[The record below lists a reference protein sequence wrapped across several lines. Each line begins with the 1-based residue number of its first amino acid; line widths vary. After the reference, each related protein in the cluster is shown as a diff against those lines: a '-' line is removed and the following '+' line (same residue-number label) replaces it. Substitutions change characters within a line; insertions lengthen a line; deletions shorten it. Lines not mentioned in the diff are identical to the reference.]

1 MRPGTEAQKLLGSEN
16 AQPVYDLGSA
26 PTLPPPKVDT
36 SARTQRIALLSK
48 NQRNGS
54 SSMSYRGPAYM
65 STSAFQTMAEEIERQ
80 KEHSRLS
87 RSASVGGD
95 MVPSALN
102 PVLTGLEIMFL
113 ITSNTYHTKDMNHII
128 LDLINFRTAM
138 HCSAS
143 NRSELHCSDF

>member
-1 MRPGTEAQKLLGSEN
+1 MRQETEAQKLLSSKN
-16 AQPVYDLGSA
+16 AQPCYDLGSA
-26 PTLPPPKVDT
+26 PTLPPPKVDPA
-36 SARTQRIALLSK
+36 ARTQRIALLSK

-102 PVLTGLEIMFL
+102 PVLTGM
-113 ITSNTYHTKDMNHII
+113 
-128 LDLINFRTAM
+128 LDVFCVLYFSIQWFDYR
-138 HCSAS
+138 C
-143 NRSELHCSDF
+143 R